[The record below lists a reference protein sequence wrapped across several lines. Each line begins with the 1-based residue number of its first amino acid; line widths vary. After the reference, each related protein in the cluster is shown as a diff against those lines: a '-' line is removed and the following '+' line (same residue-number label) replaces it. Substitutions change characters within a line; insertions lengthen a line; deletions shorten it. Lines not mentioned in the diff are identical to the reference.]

1 MKKLSTKD
9 FNYHLPEELIAQ
21 TPIEP
26 RDHSRL
32 LVYHRATKKIEH
44 RHFYN
49 VTDYLG
55 KDTVMVV
62 NNTKVMPARL
72 NGYKETGGTV
82 ELLLHKR
89 INLTDWEVLIK
100 PAKRI
105 SETTPILFASP
116 KLKAHMVGLGE
127 DGTRIVRFEFDG
139 LFEEIIDEIGSM
151 PLPHYIKGYNPKDKE
166 RYQTVYAKHDGSAAA
181 PTAGLHFTPELMNK
195 IKTGGTDIAEVLL
208 HVGLGTFRPVKVD
221 DVTKHKMH
229 SEFYRVDEANAK
241 LISSARKAGKKIVA
255 VGTTSV
261 RTLETVY
268 DEYKD
273 IVACDGDTEYFIYPP
288 YEYKAVDALITN
300 FHLPESTL
308 IMLVAAFIGHKETMD
323 LYNLAVKEKYR
334 FFSYGDAM
342 LLL

>member
-9 FNYHLPEELIAQ
+9 FDYHLPEELIAQ

-72 NGYKETGGTV
+72 NAYKETGGTV

-105 SETTPILFASP
+105 SETTPIFFASP

-195 IKTGGTDIAEVLL
+195 IKAGGTDIAEVLL

-241 LISSARKAGKKIVA
+241 LISGARKAGKKIVA

-308 IMLVAAFIGHKETMD
+308 IMLVSAFIGHKETMD

>member
-1 MKKLSTKD
+1 MKTLSTKD
-9 FNYHLPEELIAQ
+9 FKYHLPEELIAQ

-32 LVYHRATKKIEH
+32 LVYHRTTGKIEH
-44 RHFYN
+44 RKFYD
-49 VTDYLG
+49 VVEYLG
-55 KDTVMVV
+55 NDTLMVV

-72 NGYKETGGTV
+72 NGYKKTGGTV

-89 INLTDWEVLIK
+89 LTLTDWEVLIK

-105 SETTPILFASP
+105 SPDTPILFASP
-116 KLKAHMVGLGE
+116 KLKAHMIGLGE
-127 DGTRIVRFEFDG
+127 GGTRIVRFEFEG
-139 LFEEIIDEIGSM
+139 LFEEIIAEIGDM
-151 PLPHYIKGYNPKDKE
+151 PLPHYIKEQPQDKD

-181 PTAGLHFTPELMNK
+181 PTAGLHFTPELMEK
-195 IKTGGTDIAEVLL
+195 IKNGGTDIAEVLL
-208 HVGLGTFRPVKVD
+208 HVGLGTFRPVKVE

-229 SEFYRVDEANAK
+229 SEFYRVDKRNADI
-241 LISSARKAGKKIVA
+241 ISGARKAGKKIVA

-268 DEYKD
+268 SEHKD
-273 IVACDGDTEYFIYPP
+273 IVECSGDTEYFIYPP
-288 YEYKAVDALITN
+288 YKYKAVDALITN

-323 LYNLAVKEKYR
+323 LYNLAVKERYR
-334 FFSYGDAM
+334 FFSFGDAM

>member
-241 LISSARKAGKKIVA
+241 LISGARKAGKKIVA